1 MIKISII
8 VNDNL
13 YKKIVGS
20 SLNFTSVLGATEIL
34 NNHSDIFSI
43 VQPGIINIKI
53 NDGDKDVNLLV
64 FEGLISFL
72 DNSEATIITAKL
84 FDLGCM
90 TTVEKSELIEKLKN
104 ENISNHENII
114 KKIHTL

>member
-43 VQPGIINIKI
+43 VQPGIINIIINHFINFIYISSLLKI
-53 NDGDKDVNLLV
+53 
-64 FEGLISFL
+64 F
-72 DNSEATIITAKL
+72 
-84 FDLGCM
+84 
-90 TTVEKSELIEKLKN
+90 
-104 ENISNHENII
+104 
-114 KKIHTL
+114 